1 MAALPTTGIT
11 TTLVGTTLGVS
22 SRDVGTLC
30 THPNINMWSKYK
42 PVSINNAAPE
52 RSTDWWKG
60 EDGTC
65 NIKYYVSNSYQN
77 VINQIKDGLG
87 MYQYK
92 TIPTN
97 YPKRLYDFSRYNKDA
112 KKPFEQIINKSIS
125 LNDNAANVT
134 MYETEKNDYSIT
146 LEDISDFKNWYFA
159 FILCDSLGN
168 PLKGICAS
176 KNLYNSKSAYFAQ
189 SKDIFIKGKGDY
201 ICYPMLVNAN
211 LSTKQDLSDWN
222 TSYQYATLNQNHF
235 ILSVIDASDAF
246 IRLNASY
253 SYRNGVINAI
263 TFEAIGTNRTNV
275 AMNPGTVKI
284 DISYKDPDTDKF
296 VTVYTIIESSVDSI
310 PANTESYSFRNI
322 GGSISTNL
330 LEQWY
335 EGFDYYVEI
344 STGNSMIEG
353 DKVLVK

>member
-1 MAALPTTGIT
+1 M
-11 TTLVGTTLGVS
+11 
-22 SRDVGTLC
+22 
-30 THPNINMWSKYK
+30 
-42 PVSINNAAPE
+42 
-52 RSTDWWKG
+52 
-60 EDGTC
+60 
-65 NIKYYVSNSYQN
+65 
-77 VINQIKDGLG
+77 
-87 MYQYK
+87 
-92 TIPTN
+92 
-97 YPKRLYDFSRYNKDA
+97 
-112 KKPFEQIINKSIS
+112 
-125 LNDNAANVT
+125 
-134 MYETEKNDYSIT
+134 
-146 LEDISDFKNWYFA
+146 
-159 FILCDSLGN
+159 
-168 PLKGICAS
+168 
-176 KNLYNSKSAYFAQ
+176 
-189 SKDIFIKGKGDY
+189 
-201 ICYPMLVNAN
+201 
-211 LSTKQDLSDWN
+211 SDWN

-246 IRLNASY
+246 IRLNVSY